1 VQPLSFKTIVLST
14 PPRIYLGVVIAT
26 SLVYL
31 LLDLVPIFKLFPDV
45 ELRIIQVLWQTLL
58 WTLYSV
64 FIAFFIGHGLG
75 VGLKMTQDSF
85 WTFCSKNI
93 LEYLSAKLRVL
104 IKSTLWGL
112 LFIIPGFI
120 MAIRYSLNEMV
131 IFYSPDFLED
141 RTQDPLEIS
150 ARKISTFS
158 PALIALVGLYFL
170 LPAFF
175 DASFDHAHFQYEPY
189 PRLFQI
195 ALYSVLNLATYI
207 YLFKL
212 FLNFKETQYV

>member
-1 VQPLSFKTIVLST
+1 MQPLSFKTIALST
-14 PPRIYLGVVIAT
+14 PLKTYLGVALAT

-31 LLDLVPIFKLFPDV
+31 LLDLVPIFKLFPDI

-64 FIAFFIGHGLG
+64 FIAFYIGHGLG
-75 VGLKMTQDSF
+75 VGLKMTKDSF

-93 LEYLSAKLRVL
+93 LEYLTAKLRVL

-131 IFYSPDFLED
+131 IFYNPDFLED
-141 RTQDPLEIS
+141 RSQDPLEIS
-150 ARKISTFS
+150 TQKISTFS
-158 PALIALVGLYFL
+158 PALIVLVGLYFL

-189 PRLFQI
+189 PRLLQI
-195 ALYSVLNLATYI
+195 ALYSVLNLVTYFYLVKI
-207 YLFKL
+207 Y
-212 FLNFKETQYV
+212 LNFKET

>member
-1 VQPLSFKTIVLST
+1 MQSLSFKTIVLST
-14 PPRIYLGVVIAT
+14 PPKTYLGVALAT

-31 LLDLVPIFKLFPDV
+31 LLDLVPIFKLFPEV

-64 FIAFFIGHGLG
+64 FIAFYIGHGLG
-75 VGLKMTQDSF
+75 VSLKMTEDSF

-93 LEYLSAKLRVL
+93 LEYLTAKLRVL

-131 IFYSPDFLED
+131 IFYNPDFLED
-141 RTQDPLEIS
+141 RSQDPLEIS
-150 ARKISTFS
+150 AQKIKTFS
-158 PALIALVGLYFL
+158 PALIVLIGLYFL

-189 PRLFQI
+189 PRLIQI
-195 ALYSVLNLATYI
+195 ALYSILNLVTYFYLVKI
-207 YLFKL
+207 Y
-212 FLNFKETQYV
+212 LNFKET